1 MTLSPRKRE
10 RLSAFLGELPM
21 AAAVKLFSALE
32 ADRAIGGKGLPHN
45 AILDDLRQRLASR
58 NADLPSRP
66 ENAKRAFFDPFED
79 YFISIRSGKKRRA
92 QIARTSLEPIW
103 RFMMTD
109 SALTEAAMAAAA
121 LDDAYRAGEGNE
133 ALENALFL
141 AAEAGLGR
149 VFSRAQEN
157 KSFKKDLVSQLG
169 GEGSLFDLEELWQLL
184 PAVDLLRELRKTVP
198 SSSPSLN
205 EEQFFQ
211 LRKLFLSA
219 HDQSPFLGSYILL
232 ALKGRLEAPWRALGV
247 YYHLARSADEQLNDA
262 RDAVMALPESL
273 FEDIEELAR
282 AMERACAKPLDA
294 QSAMVRIAYFA
305 EYADGLMRQATRTG
319 DNVFVNRIEACR
331 DIASEAHARFLE
343 QGLATM
349 REALPTRRSS
359 GSSRLAPPRPDFA
372 RPLAPELVN
381 EGKRAVEL
389 IVAAPLDARRLGDDP
404 ANAQAMTDSAH
415 EQAKTYA
422 NDLVAEIRAAE
433 GNDRAAARRLLD
445 QTLSVVGPLLKS
457 DEIGLIRD
465 RAAAAAVTV

>member
-10 RLSAFLGELPM
+10 RLSAFLGELPV

-32 ADRAIGGKGLPHN
+32 IDRAVGGKGIPHN
-45 AILDDLRQRLASR
+45 AVLEDLRQRIASR
-58 NADLPSRP
+58 SASLPARP
-66 ENAKRAFFDPFED
+66 QNAKRSFFEPFED
-79 YFISIRSGKKRRA
+79 YFISIRTGKKRRA

-103 RFMMTD
+103 RLMMTD
-109 SALTEAAMAAAA
+109 PTLTEAAMAAAA
-121 LDDAYRAGEGNE
+121 LDDAYRAGAE
-133 ALENALFL
+133 ADGLLASLYL

-149 VFSRAQEN
+149 LFSRAQANSEFETELI
-157 KSFKKDLVSQLG
+157 SELG
-169 GEGSLFDLEELWQLL
+169 GEGAFFDLEELRHLL
-184 PAVDLLRELRKTVP
+184 PAIDILKDLRAVVP

-205 EEQFFQ
+205 EEQFFH

-219 HDQSPFLGSYILL
+219 HEQSPFLGSYVLL

-247 YYHLARSADEQLNDA
+247 YYHLARSADEQLHDA

-282 AMERACAKPLDA
+282 ALERACALPLDA
-294 QSAMVRIAYFA
+294 QSAMARISYFA

-331 DIASEAHARFLE
+331 DIASEAHARFME
-343 QGLATM
+343 LALANM
-349 REALPTRRSS
+349 RDALPVRRAG

-372 RPLAPELVN
+372 RPLAPEIVN
-381 EGKRAVEL
+381 DAKSAVEL

-404 ANAQAMTDSAH
+404 VNAQSITDGAH
-415 EQAKTYA
+415 DQAKTYA

-445 QTLSVVGPLLKS
+445 QTLSVIGPLLKS
-457 DEIGLIRD
+457 DEAGLIRD